1 MSELQLIPSLVRTG
15 CPLPDDLPP
24 GFVKDLPGH
33 AELRLIVS
41 RSRQFHP
48 RDEAMTLEVAGH
60 LWARAR
66 LGGKPSFLRFA
77 ARRMRWRDKERGP
90 DRPALSKEQ
99 AEKLWEIACQ
109 RRREAVAA
117 FDAFTRE
124 MDRLWKKG
132 YEL

>member
-1 MSELQLIPSLVRTG
+1 MSEPQLIPSLVRTG

-41 RSRQFHP
+41 RSKHLVP
-48 RDEAMTLEVAGH
+48 VDEALILEVAGH

-77 ARRMRWRDKERGP
+77 ARRLGP
-90 DRPALSKEQ
+90 LSKEQ
-99 AEKLWEIACQ
+99 AEKLWEIACR
-109 RRREAVAA
+109 RRREAVAV

-124 MDRLWKKG
+124 MDRVWAEEK
-132 YEL
+132 

>member
-15 CPLPDDLPP
+15 CPVPDDLPS

-33 AELRLIVS
+33 AELRLIVN
-41 RSRQFHP
+41 RPKQFAWQ
-48 RDEAMTLEVAGH
+48 DEAMTLEVAGH
-60 LWARAR
+60 LWTRAR

-77 ARRMRWRDKERGP
+77 ARRMRRVNKEKGTN
-90 DRPALSKEQ
+90 RPALSKEQ

-124 MDRLWKKG
+124 MDRLWG
-132 YEL
+132 EG